1 MTDKAERLEGY
12 RHRRDHFFAE
22 HPHSPL
28 SESQRAGFAGLDY
41 FPERADLAL
50 NLPLDESGP
59 DVGETVD
66 IPTTDGKTKSFS
78 RAGRVRFEVEGVP
91 VELTV
96 FKDSDRGSLFIPF
109 RDASAGRDTYVVG
122 RYLEPQARPDGTL
135 ESRLQ
140 LRLQPLLRVRQGW
153 SCPIPPEENRL
164 AVTIAAGEKA
174 FHESSGGDAGERPHY
189 RIDSDLMTHA
199 ASPRA
204 ASSARR
210 RPPANVLPRSAPAA
224 SRGHSIACA
233 PDFEVPA

>member
-1 MTDKAERLEGY
+1 MTDKAERLAGY

-28 SESQRAGFAGLDY
+28 GESQRAGFAGLDY

-59 DVGETVD
+59 DAGETIE

-78 RAGRVRFEVEGVP
+78 RAGRIRLEVEGVP

-96 FKDSDRGSLFIPF
+96 FRDSDRGSFFIPF
-109 RDASAGRDTYVVG
+109 RDASAGGDTYEVG

-135 ESRLQ
+135 EVDFNYAYN
-140 LRLQPLLRVRQGW
+140 PFCAYGEGW

-164 AVTIAAGEKA
+164 AVTMAAGEKA
-174 FHESSGGDAGERPHY
+174 F
-189 RIDSDLMTHA
+189 IDSGKV
-199 ASPRA
+199 ASESVA
-204 ASSARR
+204 LS
-210 RPPANVLPRSAPAA
+210 
-224 SRGHSIACA
+224 
-233 PDFEVPA
+233 D

>member
-1 MTDKAERLEGY
+1 MTERAERLAGY

-28 SESQRAGFAGLDY
+28 NESQRARFAGLDY

-50 NLPLDESGP
+50 DLPLDESGP
-59 DVGETVD
+59 EVGEAVD
-66 IPTTDGKTKSFS
+66 IPTTDGKAKSFT
-78 RAGRVRFEVEGVP
+78 RAGRVRFDIEGVP

-109 RDASAGRDTYVVG
+109 RDASAGGDTYEIG

-135 ESRLQ
+135 DVDFNYAYNPFCAYGE
-140 LRLQPLLRVRQGW
+140 GW

-174 FHESSGGDAGERPHY
+174 FSDPGESASERGAL
-189 RIDSDLMTHA
+189 SD
-199 ASPRA
+199 
-204 ASSARR
+204 
-210 RPPANVLPRSAPAA
+210 
-224 SRGHSIACA
+224 
-233 PDFEVPA
+233 

>member
-1 MTDKAERLEGY
+1 MTEKVARLAGY

-28 SESQRAGFAGLDY
+28 SESQRAAFAGLDY

-59 DVGETVD
+59 DIGETLE
-66 IPTTDGKTKSFS
+66 IPTTDGKTKAFS
-78 RAGRVRFEVEGVP
+78 RAGRVRLKVDGVP

-109 RDASAGRDTYVVG
+109 RDASAGEETYEVG

-135 ESRLQ
+135 EVDFNYAYN
-140 LRLQPLLRVRQGW
+140 PFCAYGKGW

-164 AVTIAAGEKA
+164 AVTIPAGEKA
-174 FHESSGGDAGERPHY
+174 FR
-189 RIDSDLMTHA
+189 DLAEM
-199 ASPRA
+199 
-204 ASSARR
+204 
-210 RPPANVLPRSAPAA
+210 LPETCSLA
-224 SRGHSIACA
+224 
-233 PDFEVPA
+233 D